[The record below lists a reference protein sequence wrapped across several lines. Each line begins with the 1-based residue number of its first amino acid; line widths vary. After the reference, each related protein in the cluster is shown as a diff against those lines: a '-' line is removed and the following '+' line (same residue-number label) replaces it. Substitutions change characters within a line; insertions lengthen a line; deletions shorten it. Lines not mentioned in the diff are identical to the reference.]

1 MTTAQPLQRTVGELL
16 REWREHRRLSQLELA
31 LQADI
36 STRHLSFVETGRS
49 VPSRDM
55 VLRLADQLD
64 VPLRE
69 RNLLLL
75 SAGFAPVY
83 AETAFDSPRLSA
95 VRAAIKQ
102 LLAGHEPYPAV
113 VVDRHWDV
121 LEANAS
127 VGLFTA
133 QVGPELLTPPFNALR
148 LSLHPHG
155 LAPNI
160 VNLGEWRAHLLGRLR
175 RQIALTADR
184 QAEALYAELL
194 AYPCEQAEPPIA
206 MHGASDVVV
215 TLRLRHAQGEL
226 ALFSIVASFGT
237 PIDIT
242 VAELAIEAFYPA
254 DAETAVVLRAFA
266 GPPASS

>member
-1 MTTAQPLQRTVGELL
+1 MAQTLQHTVGELL

-31 LQADI
+31 LQAEV

-55 VLRLADQLD
+55 VLRLAEQLE

-75 SAGFAPVY
+75 TAGFAPVY
-83 AETAFDSPRLSA
+83 SETAFDSPRMTNI
-95 VRAAIKQ
+95 RAAIKQ
-102 LLAGHEPYPAV
+102 MLAGHEPYPAI

-121 LEANAS
+121 VEANAS
-127 VGLFTA
+127 VALFTA
-133 QVGPELLTPPFNALR
+133 SVEPELLTPPLNALR
-148 LSLHPHG
+148 VSLHPRG
-155 LAPNI
+155 MAPNI
-160 VNLGEWRAHLLGRLR
+160 LNLAEWRAHLLGRLR
-175 RQIALTADR
+175 RQIALTTDR
-184 QAEALYAELL
+184 DAEALYAELR
-194 AYPCEQAEPPIA
+194 AYPCDQPEPPIA

-215 TLRLRHAQGEL
+215 PLRLRHGDIEL
-226 ALFSIVASFGT
+226 TFFSIVASFGT

-254 DAETAVVLRAFA
+254 DAETAAVLRAFA